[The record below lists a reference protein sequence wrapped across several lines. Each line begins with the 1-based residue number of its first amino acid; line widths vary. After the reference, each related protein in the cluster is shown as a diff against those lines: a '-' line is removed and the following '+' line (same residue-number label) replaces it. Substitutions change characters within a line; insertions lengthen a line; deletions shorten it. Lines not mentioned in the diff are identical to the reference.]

1 MPPQVQ
7 GTPQELFGPL
17 DLAESRHAPARL
29 FAAGDV
35 ALLRQ
40 GARVAIVGSRRA
52 SAAGLRRARKLA
64 AQLARQG
71 VTVVSGLAEGIDAAA
86 HQAALAAGGR
96 TIAVLGTPLDRVYP
110 RCHRQLQQR
119 IIADHLALTQFAPGA
134 AVAKSNFPCRNRLM
148 ALIAHATV
156 IIEAGDDSG
165 ALAQGWE
172 ALRLGRPLF
181 IPQSTL
187 EDAGLTWP
195 RRMLHH
201 GAQALTATSSV
212 TRQLPM
218 LASPEIAQACR
229 EAPAIPAPRQGARL
243 PAAVAVPI

>member
-1 MPPQVQ
+1 MPLQVQ

-17 DLAESRHAPARL
+17 DPAETMHAPARL

-35 ALLRQ
+35 GLLRQ

-52 SAAGLRRARKLA
+52 SAGGLRRARKLA

-71 VTVVSGLAEGIDAAA
+71 VIVVSGLAAGIDAAA
-86 HQAALAAGGR
+86 HQATLAAGGR

-110 RCHRQLQQR
+110 SCHRQLQQR
-119 IIADHLALTQFAPGA
+119 IMADHLALTQFAPGA
-134 AVAKSNFPCRNRLM
+134 AVVKSNFPCRNRLM

-156 IIEAGDDSG
+156 IIEAGDASG

-172 ALRLGRPLF
+172 ALRLGRLLF

-212 TRQLPM
+212 TRLLPM
-218 LASPEIAQACR
+218 LASPEIAQACL
-229 EAPAIPAPRQGARL
+229 EAQAIPAPRQGARL